1 MSWQDPLFSTIFA
14 INFFKEFST
23 KEISA
28 MNLVLGTVLASL
40 DKFSTT
46 ELICQTVHYFMLGK
60 SIVHWMHLT
69 RSPRLHQT
77 DSILKVLYSAGA
89 KQEFPGIFRS

>member
-23 KEISA
+23 KEVLA
-28 MNLVLGTVLASL
+28 MKLVLGTVLASL

-46 ELICQTVHYFMLGK
+46 ELICQTEHYFTVGK
-60 SIVHWMHLT
+60 SIVRCMHLAG
-69 RSPRLHQT
+69 SPGLHQT
-77 DSILKVLYSAGA
+77 DTILKLLYSAGA